1 MLHTLQH
8 ALRAAAPLSGNQQR
22 ALSPDCWPRLAGLEH
37 KHAARGCHLTQ
48 HMHMM
53 LVVLTLFAYAPF
65 EHLTAQSKVACALQG
80 LQGGEG
86 GASTSSGHA
95 TPRPKQPDTNML
107 QRGTLNGGLATH
119 ASPNCTHPP
128 RCSHLV
134 ASMGGRGGFGDPG
147 LILGPNG
154 SPMGRPGAPGG
165 PPNRLIIPG
174 GQGRFSQQQRAP
186 VGLPVDDPS
195 SSPGQLPPAHKYR
208 PPPGFMGDN
217 VQDPALN
224 QTDPQEMISKLR

>member
-1 MLHTLQH
+1 MRTHVCH
-8 ALRAAAPLSGNQQR
+8 
-22 ALSPDCWPRLAGLEH
+22 LAGLQLEPQH
-37 KHAARGCHLTQ
+37 KHAARGCHLKQ
-48 HMHMM
+48 HMHM
-53 LVVLTLFAYAPF
+53 LHVVDTLSICSFSAPDCPVKS
-65 EHLTAQSKVACALQG
+65 HLCPARS
-80 LQGGEG
+80 LQGG
-86 GASTSSGHA
+86 STQAAA
-95 TPRPKQPDTNML
+95 TEPCPKQPNTNML
-107 QRGTLNGGLATH
+107 QRGTLRGGFATH
-119 ASPNCTHPP
+119 CSPNCTHPP
-128 RCSHLV
+128 RCTHLV

-154 SPMGRPGAPGG
+154 SPMGRSGAPGG

-195 SSPGQLPPAHKYR
+195 SGPGQLPPAHKYR